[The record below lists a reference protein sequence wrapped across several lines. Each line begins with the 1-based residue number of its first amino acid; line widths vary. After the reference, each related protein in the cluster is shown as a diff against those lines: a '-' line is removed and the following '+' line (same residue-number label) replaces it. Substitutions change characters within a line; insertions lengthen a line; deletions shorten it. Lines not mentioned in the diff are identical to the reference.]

1 MRGLPSSDGRR
12 STSALTPRMVPLAV
26 QATAAVLTALAS
38 AVGLYLFL
46 VWLLDLPL
54 RPSSDQIEQ
63 Q

>member
-1 MRGLPSSDGRR
+1 
-12 STSALTPRMVPLAV
+12 MVPLAV